1 MNTLT
6 DTICSASET
15 ASSEARVHLFVL
27 IDALGWELLKEHQF
41 LNDILSHRQPLRTV
55 LGFSSGAI
63 PTILTGLPP
72 AKTGHWNLFYYDPQG
87 SPFRWLKWFQF
98 LPDFVLDHRVTQ
110 KILKELGRHVL
121 GMGPLFECFVS
132 PRLLPW
138 FNWVEKRNI
147 YERRGI
153 SGAPSIFDNLDAD
166 NVRYKVYSYHH
177 QGDREILEQ
186 ATRDVESDQAT
197 FYFIYLC
204 EVDSLLHNHIL
215 DKDKLAERLD
225 HYAEHLRNIF
235 YRAQRVDPNASMT
248 LFSDH
253 GMTPVTDRFDVA
265 GEIEGLGFSMPDD
278 YLAIYDS
285 TMARFWFFNPES
297 RTRITQ
303 RLGELGCG
311 RILSDLELQELGVFF
326 PDQRY
331 GEIVF
336 LLHPGWLISHSE
348 FNGKGWNPIGM
359 HGYHPDDAYSDGV
372 FLGSEKP
379 PFPVHTV
386 ADVYQCLREALPTG
400 RHDKL

>member
-1 MNTLT
+1 MNILT
-6 DTICSASET
+6 DTISPAPKAAQSQT
-15 ASSEARVHLFVL
+15 RIHLFVL
-27 IDALGWELLKEHQF
+27 IDALGWELLKDHQF
-41 LNDILSHRQPLRTV
+41 LNDILPHRQSLRTV

-98 LPDFVLDHRVTQ
+98 LPDSVLDHRITQ

-121 GMGPLFECFVS
+121 GMGKLFECFVS

-147 YERRGI
+147 YERGGI
-153 SGAPSIFDNLDAD
+153 SGAPSIFDSLAD
-166 NVRYKVYSYHH
+166 ENVRYNVYSYHH
-177 QGDREILEQ
+177 QRDEEILKQ
-186 ATRDVESDQAT
+186 ATKDVESDSAD

-215 DKDKLAERLD
+215 DKDKLGECLD

-235 YRAQRVDPNASMT
+235 HSAQQIDPNAVMT

-253 GMTPVTDRFDVA
+253 GMTAVTDRYDVA
-265 GEIEGLGFSMPDD
+265 GEIESLGFSMPGD

-285 TMARFWFFNPES
+285 TMARFWFFNAES
-297 RTRITQ
+297 RERITQ
-303 RLGELGCG
+303 RLKELSCG
-311 RILSDLELQELGVFF
+311 RILSNLELQELGVFF
-326 PDQRY
+326 SDQRY

-372 FLGSEKP
+372 FLSSEKP
-379 PFPVHTV
+379 PFEVQTV
-386 ADVYQCLREALPTG
+386 ADVYQCLRQALKTE
-400 RHDKL
+400 RYDNI